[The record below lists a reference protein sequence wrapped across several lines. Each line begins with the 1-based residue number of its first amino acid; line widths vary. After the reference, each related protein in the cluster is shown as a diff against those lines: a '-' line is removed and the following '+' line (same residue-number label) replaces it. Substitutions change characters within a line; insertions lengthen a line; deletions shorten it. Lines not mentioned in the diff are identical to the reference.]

1 MGAKDMDKAA
11 LRGACRVERAQGM
24 GKAALLWER
33 LRERGKGMDKEALP
47 RGGTGSEQRAR
58 TKAALWGRLGEL
70 AKGMDKEALPRGT
83 SRGHGQGGVVGA
95 PLGAS
100 QMHGQGGAAS
110 GSEHR
115 AWARRRC
122 GSASGSEA
130 RRLSRERADGMD
142 KAVLQGL
149 FCKVRVGEESMG
161 MLGVGVL
168 FLRQVIKMCA
178 LHCVS
183 ACCRG
188 FFVRCVW
195 ERNRWA
201 CRWEWECCSFDRLSR
216 SRAVHAACF
225 CHVCCRF
232 IWIGAG
238 DRQTAWASGRD
249 AAERISGACEEE
261 LIWGERGLQHGKA
274 CAGRVR
280 C

>member
-1 MGAKDMDKAA
+1 M
-11 LRGACRVERAQGM
+11 
-24 GKAALLWER
+24 
-33 LRERGKGMDKEALP
+33 
-47 RGGTGSEQRAR
+47 RGG
-58 TKAALWGRLGEL
+58 
-70 AKGMDKEALPRGT
+70 
-83 SRGHGQGGVVGA
+83 QG
-95 PLGAS
+95 
-100 QMHGQGGAAS
+100 HGQGGAA
-110 GSEHR
+110 GAPAGWSEHR
-115 AWARRRC
+115 VWARRRC
-122 GSASGSEA
+122 GSASESEA
-130 RRLSRERADGMD
+130 RRLSCEQADGMD